1 MTANKT
7 DVEIAIK
14 QLEKAVEEGKL
25 FNHEPLDVDHN
36 VLQANV
42 AEYNLKHH
50 LPVINKNSKTIAQ
63 IEDVIINKYG
73 GKKLDT
79 DYFYNHL
86 TDFFG
91 PEVNIDYLK
100 SISPCHMIDNYTEE
114 IIPDEYFY
122 SFYVIPLAADL
133 KCNEDHYKELI
144 VFITS
149 VDGKFVYDSGIL
161 TFVINSLE
169 YYSKL
174 ENDIAYCADDVPIYF
189 DYCNGKFQ
197 DF

>member
-1 MTANKT
+1 MYTVREFAK
-7 DVEIAIK
+7 K
-14 QLEKAVEEGKL
+14 R
-25 FNHEPLDVDHN
+25 
-36 VLQANV
+36 
-42 AEYNLKHH
+42 
-50 LPVINKNSKTIAQ
+50 INSGVFARFVSFLSGI
-63 IEDVIINKYG
+63 Y
-73 GKKLDT
+73 
-79 DYFYNHL
+79 
-86 TDFFG
+86 
-91 PEVNIDYLK
+91 
-100 SISPCHMIDNYTEE
+100 NYTEE

-122 SFYVIPLAADL
+122 SFYLIPLAANL

-169 YYSKL
+169 YYSEL